1 MPDEVCVAVRAGFVV
16 GRRGRSQPNFRQY
29 EPTHRA
35 MSFAKTIYLRSLLAI
50 SYSRLRSLLA
60 ISYSRRL
67 MFVAHQSSSSIQR

>member
-50 SYSRLRSLLA
+50 SYSR
-60 ISYSRRL
+60 RL